1 MTIKEIHA
9 KAGSLSDYFGYII
22 LLFCWYLLNNMF
34 LTIQPE
40 FLGATLKSIIDWGL
54 RLLIGPIVLAVVF
67 GGVNERQKAQDV
79 FEYTSF
85 FSSLKSHFW
94 RIFGANLLFIVS
106 FFIVTIIAFLAS
118 GAEQQG
124 IEDNKLLLGI
134 ISISYSAINLFWFSA
149 IVVERKIFRG
159 LTHSFKTLL
168 FNPIALGIGI
178 LWGVIGFADT
188 LVFDLKNEQIP
199 LAINLVRSGG
209 FAVLRVLAVMYAL
222 AFYKNVWGR
231 LSDDV
236 EGKLS
241 LDESPTARSGEK
253 LVKASFGFAFVSFLP
268 LFHLLALIL
277 GVIAMKRHKRFA
289 LRAAIACWMGGFFTI
304 VYCLLIVGLFV
315 SWPGNPTVP
324 SYMFL
329 ADANAELEP
338 YVDLLDQGA
347 TQEIQ
352 ERLGSNSSNDPD
364 RHWAFD
370 SALALAKLDAYDI
383 DGALADFYT
392 ASQKN
397 PERSEFYFYYGI
409 ALLENEEDEMAV
421 KQFQLALEHEP
432 ELEIAERHITL
443 IQTAYK
449 PSIITSS
456 LWFIIILLILFTLH
470 EYGHAFAAWKLGD
483 DTAKNQGRLTL
494 NPIAHLD
501 PFGSILL
508 PAILLLQ
515 QSATVFGWAKPVP
528 VNPENFKNPEKDH
541 MRVSF
546 AGPAVNLMV
555 SMVCFIILG
564 FILLF
569 MRLFWPEAISL
580 NFSAPYSSVS
590 LVGPPLAKWIV
601 IVIAFIKQ
609 LFYTSLVLGFF
620 NLIPVPP
627 LDGSWIFRGLLPQSF
642 RNLFEKLRQF
652 SYVIFLLMVITPV
665 FGYVLSVPIGLAWS
679 GLQLLVWVMGFA

>member
-231 LSDDV
+231 LS
-236 EGKLS
+236 
-241 LDESPTARSGEK
+241 
-253 LVKASFGFAFVSFLP
+253 
-268 LFHLLALIL
+268 
-277 GVIAMKRHKRFA
+277 
-289 LRAAIACWMGGFFTI
+289 
-304 VYCLLIVGLFV
+304 
-315 SWPGNPTVP
+315 
-324 SYMFL
+324 
-329 ADANAELEP
+329 
-338 YVDLLDQGA
+338 
-347 TQEIQ
+347 
-352 ERLGSNSSNDPD
+352 RL
-364 RHWAFD
+364 
-370 SALALAKLDAYDI
+370 
-383 DGALADFYT
+383 
-392 ASQKN
+392 
-397 PERSEFYFYYGI
+397 
-409 ALLENEEDEMAV
+409 
-421 KQFQLALEHEP
+421 
-432 ELEIAERHITL
+432 
-443 IQTAYK
+443 
-449 PSIITSS
+449 
-456 LWFIIILLILFTLH
+456 
-470 EYGHAFAAWKLGD
+470 
-483 DTAKNQGRLTL
+483 
-494 NPIAHLD
+494 
-501 PFGSILL
+501 
-508 PAILLLQ
+508 
-515 QSATVFGWAKPVP
+515 
-528 VNPENFKNPEKDH
+528 
-541 MRVSF
+541 
-546 AGPAVNLMV
+546 
-555 SMVCFIILG
+555 
-564 FILLF
+564 
-569 MRLFWPEAISL
+569 
-580 NFSAPYSSVS
+580 
-590 LVGPPLAKWIV
+590 
-601 IVIAFIKQ
+601 
-609 LFYTSLVLGFF
+609 
-620 NLIPVPP
+620 
-627 LDGSWIFRGLLPQSF
+627 
-642 RNLFEKLRQF
+642 
-652 SYVIFLLMVITPV
+652 
-665 FGYVLSVPIGLAWS
+665 
-679 GLQLLVWVMGFA
+679 